1 MRGTPRAILP
11 RRTPRDAFPMR
22 LGRAVRRSWLA
33 YIDWR
38 LRLMA
43 IGRLSRM
50 SDRQLKDI
58 GLSRS
63 QIDRAARGEPDQHPL
78 LQARIS

>member
-1 MRGTPRAILP
+1 
-11 RRTPRDAFPMR
+11 MR

-38 LRLMA
+38 LRRMA

-63 QIDRAARGEPDQHPL
+63 QIDRAARGEPD
-78 LQARIS
+78 